1 MKISPEMR
9 EAIDRAVAE
18 GRVTVCPPAAPK
30 QKLRVAQPVRARG
43 FYPQGSGFDS
53 SRAGQMPQPPRS
65 GAPVMGIAAA
75 LPDSGAAAP
84 SVIASMSYQ
93 DLIELRARIGA
104 AIAARQAGRMSRAE
118 DKHNRKLLR
127 RAAAKIATDYD
138 NRRNIFGTPALGS
151 FKTDVPGLDRS
162 RFPDMVRHAS
172 PDQIVLKGGE
182 NEVKLGGAVLVG
194 DLKGARLVSLALEER
209 VTCPRS
215 CDLWSKC
222 YTNSMPRLI
231 RYHWNEATR
240 DKIRQELSVLLKDY
254 RKVLVRLHLSGDFPD
269 PDAVK
274 FWQNLLNDNPG
285 LHIFGFTAWEED
297 TPTGAAISNLR
308 QRHPQRFAVRTSGR
322 TGKWGS
328 FVIPARIDT
337 PMIGDAVVCPEQR
350 DANAGFPHRTHC
362 GSCGLCWK
370 SDPKGAGRPVV
381 FMGH

>member
-9 EAIDRAVAE
+9 EAIDRALAE
-18 GRVTVCPPAAPK
+18 GKVTVCAPATPK

-222 YTNSMPRLI
+222 YTNSMPRLG
-231 RYHWNEATR
+231 
-240 DKIRQELSVLLKDY
+240 LY
-254 RKVLVRLHLSGDFPD
+254 RSKRVARW
-269 PDAVK
+269 A
-274 FWQNLLNDNPG
+274 
-285 LHIFGFTAWEED
+285 
-297 TPTGAAISNLR
+297 
-308 QRHPQRFAVRTSGR
+308 AVRHL
-322 TGKWGS
+322 
-328 FVIPARIDT
+328 
-337 PMIGDAVVCPEQR
+337 
-350 DANAGFPHRTHC
+350 DANDKRKREVIAQNRHDVMV
-362 GSCGLCWK
+362 SLWE
-370 SDPKGAGRPVV
+370 GRDWDAKPP
-381 FMGH
+381 FGGRR